1 MQGVLDMIPK
11 TKFVKEKTDK
21 LNFTKI
27 KNLFC
32 ERYCQIIKRQAID
45 QEEMFVNHNMQPKAC
60 I

>member
-32 ERYCQIIKRQAID
+32 ERYC
-45 QEEMFVNHNMQPKAC
+45 
-60 I
+60 